1 MYLSTSVAITYHHR
15 DSSRIDSLEA
25 LEAYRSQQNHCRVSE
40 LADRRLEV
48 VSHIQRQL
56 ERWSMPHDGIAG
68 VALGR
73 LVAQTDEPVGTG

>member
-1 MYLSTSVAITYHHR
+1 MCHSTLVAIAYHHR

-25 LEAYRSQQNHCRVSE
+25 LGAYQSQRNHCRVCE
-40 LADRRLEV
+40 LVDHRLV
-48 VSHIQRQL
+48 AVSHILRQL
-56 ERWSMPHDGIAG
+56 ECWSMPHDGVAG